1 MIRVI
6 KTILFILYVVGECS
20 AQKETTWWY
29 FNENAGIEFSQLPPI
44 ANIDVN
50 DSIFN
55 NGINGSEDVTSFS
68 DSNGRLLFYASLTGV
83 FKKKSTKPCQ
93 MAYRMLPLFFHL
105 HLNKEHWLFPTLK
118 TWHRHIN
125 HPFSNTIK
133 RFESVYKEIPPP
145 PFLVGFTSKSKSL
158 FEDLLSLVSE

>member
-1 MIRVI
+1 M
-6 KTILFILYVVGECS
+6 FILYVVGDCS

-68 DSNGRLLFYASLTGV
+68 DSNGRLLFYASLTDV
-83 FKKKSTKPCQ
+83 LKKKHQTMPNGILNVASFFSSSSEQGALIIPNPKNLTPTHKP
-93 MAYRMLPLFFHL
+93 PIFKH
-105 HLNKEHWLFPTLK
+105 
-118 TWHRHIN
+118 
-125 HPFSNTIK
+125 
-133 RFESVYKEIPPP
+133 YKK
-145 PFLVGFTSKSKSL
+145 V
-158 FEDLLSLVSE
+158 